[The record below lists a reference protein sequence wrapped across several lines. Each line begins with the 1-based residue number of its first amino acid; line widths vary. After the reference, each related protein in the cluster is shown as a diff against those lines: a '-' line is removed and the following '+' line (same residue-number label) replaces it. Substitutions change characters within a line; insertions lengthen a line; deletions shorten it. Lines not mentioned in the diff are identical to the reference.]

1 MSQSENALQDM
12 RIEWVEESTLGDPP
26 ADPAWKPFSAEI
38 DEVSVSPDGGK
49 EATDTLGTRDMVNL
63 YRGPEESELTLSYA
77 QYNFPVDPTGAVQDP
92 VGYPMQLPGGP
103 FPSLT
108 VVSRQDVITGGR
120 LGAGYREFLVVFGAR
135 PTDVTLDGDPSAAE
149 PIPQELTLPC
159 ETARPHIIH
168 QLPNAQELVVRSTD
182 AADTNEVIIESEG
195 GTTTETVALPGED
208 PNTAGTSAA
217 FPDVDTVF
225 VRGEHAGDVQIGT
238 DDGTEAIDTELLEEP
253 LTGYNVDG
261 VSSVRGVPPLG
272 SGSHATQPSGEGV
285 IFLGTQSSWDG
296 GAVAPRLHTLNLS
309 VEHETSPEPVQGSRR
324 QVIDVGPRTVEFDAD
339 LAGPYESASKIK
351 AHFRDRSG
359 DLVYGFADDPST
371 DPANAPKRIVAHN
384 VEIIDAPDFTRSA
397 GETSFIPAVT
407 FQAVG
412 DPAIE
417 VINESA

>member
-1 MSQSENALQDM
+1 M
-12 RIEWVEESTLGDPP
+12 RVEWVEESTLGDPP
-26 ADPAWKPFSAEI
+26 ADPAWQPFSAEI
-38 DEVSVSPDGGK
+38 DELSVSPDGGK
-49 EATDTLGTRDMVNL
+49 EATDTLGNRDMISL

-77 QYNFPVDPTGAVQDP
+77 QYNFPVDPAGAVQDP
-92 VGYPMQLPGGP
+92 VGYSMQLPGGP

-108 VVSRQDVITGGR
+108 VVSRQDVVAGGR

-135 PTDVTLDGDPSAAE
+135 PTDATLDGDPSAAE

-159 ETARPHIIH
+159 ETVRPHIIH
-168 QLPNAQELVVRSTD
+168 QFDDDQALVVRSD
-182 AADTNEVIIESEG
+182 DPDDTNDVVVESEG
-195 GTTTETVALPGED
+195 GTVAETVTLPGGD
-208 PNTAGTSAA
+208 PNTVVTPVA
-217 FPDVDTVF
+217 FPDVDAF
-225 VRGEHAGDVQIGT
+225 YVRGEHAGDIQLGT
-238 DDGTEAIDTELLEEP
+238 DDGEGAIGTELLEKP

-272 SGSHATQPSGEGV
+272 SGSHAEQPSGQGI

-309 VEHETSPEPVQGSRR
+309 VEHETSPEPVQGSRG
-324 QVIDVGPRTVEFDAD
+324 QVIDVGSRTVEFDAD

-359 DLVYGFADDPST
+359 DLIYGFADDPST
-371 DPANAPKRIVAHN
+371 DPANAPKRIVARN
-384 VEIIDAPDFTRSA
+384 VEIVDAPDFTREA
-397 GETSFIPAVT
+397 GSTSYIPSVT

-417 VINESA
+417 VINESG